1 MLLEN
6 VGELV
11 SVVEKRL
18 QRQAKTKD
26 RINEVGKRYEIYNH
40 IPAIK

>member
-6 VGELV
+6 VGDLV

-26 RINEVGKRYEIYNH
+26 RNNEVGKHYEIYLYV
-40 IPAIK
+40 PAIK